1 MKWMAYPRRPCG
13 EVFLGEACH
22 IRPWW
27 KWHSPRKTSRGT
39 ARTSWTPAPGGGAK
53 ELSRFRA
60 CMSSRLPVIPDAGMP
75 RVPPMPSLYG
85 SSSPQLCEPGTIL
98 GTTHHPQRVRHITP
112 GQRAAVRLRGDR
124 PVRTQQ
130 RNSLAGECLPHAPVL
145 HERVVERQPR
155 GQHMVR

>member
-98 GTTHHPQRVRHITP
+98 GTPPATHPTHHTGSP
-112 GQRAAVRLRGDR
+112 GGGTTARG
-124 PVRTQQ
+124 PAVRTQQ